1 MELWGAFVMIVL
13 CAFGVWGIAELNVW
27 IIGAVILGFMPVLCL
42 IAIFTLPLAIK
53 AIQGSFK
60 SEDMGKLMPAM
71 TNNVMV
77 VLLTQLLT
85 GGGYILSGVFK
96 V

>member
-1 MELWGAFVMIVL
+1 MTY
-13 CAFGVWGIAELNVW
+13 VW
-27 IIGAVILGFMPVLCL
+27 IVGAVIFKAMPIFCL
-42 IAIFTLPLAIK
+42 IALFTLPLAIK

-60 SEDMGKLMPAM
+60 SEDMSKLLPAM
-71 TNNVMV
+71 ANNVMV

-85 GGGYILSGVFK
+85 GIGYILSGVFK